1 MLMQV
6 HSAGRVD
13 GPECEGCRPVLTLQR
28 NSRHI
33 LLQNMDCGGLE
44 RLRYSPAD
52 QVHVWPPWT
61 RVMAEKMRPREERGL

>member
-1 MLMQV
+1 MLMQR

-33 LLQNMDCGGLE
+33 LVQNMDCSGLE
-44 RLRYSPAD
+44 RLRSSPAD
-52 QVHVWPPWT
+52 QVYVWPPWT
-61 RVMAEKMRPREERGL
+61 RVLAERMRPRGKREE